1 MEVKIISDK
10 PNPLLKRREV
20 HFSVGHDKTGSTP
33 SRLETRKAVANALK
47 ASSDLVFVK
56 KYESKTGM
64 HTAFGVVNLYETL
77 EQAKLV
83 EPEYIIKRN
92 IPPEKPEEDEAQKE
106 K

>member
-20 HFSVGHDKTGSTP
+20 NFKVDHDKTGSTP
-33 SRLETRKAVANALK
+33 PRPEIRKAVANTLK
-47 ASSDLVFVK
+47 VNSDLVFVK
-56 KYESKTGM
+56 KYESKVGM
-64 HTAFGVVNLYETL
+64 RSALGVANVYESS

-92 IPPEKPEEDEAQKE
+92 IPPDKPEEEKEQK
-106 K
+106 